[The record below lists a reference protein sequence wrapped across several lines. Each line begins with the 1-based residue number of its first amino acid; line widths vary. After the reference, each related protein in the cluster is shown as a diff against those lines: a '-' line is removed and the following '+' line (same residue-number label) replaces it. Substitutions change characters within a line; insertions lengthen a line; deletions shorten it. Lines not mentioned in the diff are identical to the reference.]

1 MSKFQGAKTDNA
13 QIAAKEEIRKEI
25 LAKIQNP
32 SVLEVFCG
40 AGEMYQKAWHSADMY
55 TGIDKR
61 KFFDERHTICGDAD
75 KAIRI
80 VDLNKYNIFDIDA
93 YGSPY
98 NILSYI
104 VHNRV
109 FNDKSAFVVTDG
121 SAMDLRL
128 GRVSKGLREL
138 SGVKNHVLKKASNIH
153 DELILKA
160 IENIEKITGKKST
173 NFMIAKGRTGAA
185 MRYYAFV
192 LSDAA

>member
-13 QIAAKEEIRKEI
+13 QISAKEEIRKKILSEI
-25 LAKIQNP
+25 ENP
-32 SVLEVFCG
+32 CVLEVFCG
-40 AGEMYQKAWHSADMY
+40 AGEMYQKVWRKADCY

-61 KFFDERHTICGDAD
+61 KFFDGRHTICGDAE
-75 KAIRI
+75 KAIRV
-80 VDLNKYNIFDIDA
+80 VDINKYNIFDIDA

-98 NILSYI
+98 NIISYI
-104 VHNRV
+104 VQNRV
-109 FNDKSAFVVTDG
+109 FDGETAFVVTDG

-138 SGVKNHVLKKASNIH
+138 SGIKNHVLKKASSIH
-153 DELILKA
+153 DELILKV
-160 IENIEKITGKKST
+160 IENIENITGKKAT

-192 LSDAA
+192 LSDVA

>member
-13 QIAAKEEIRKEI
+13 QISAKEEIRKKI
-25 LAKIQNP
+25 LSKIENP
-32 SVLEVFCG
+32 CVLEVFCG
-40 AGEMYQKAWHSADMY
+40 AGEMYQKVWANAEKY

-61 KFFDERHTICGDAD
+61 KFFDERNTICGDAE
-75 KAIRI
+75 KAIRV
-80 VDLNKYNIFDIDA
+80 VDLEQYNIFDIDA

-104 VHNRV
+104 ILNRRFTDQV
-109 FNDKSAFVVTDG
+109 AFVLTDG

-138 SGVKNHVLKKASNIH
+138 SGIKNHVLKKASNIH
-153 DELILKA
+153 DELILKV
-160 IENIEKITGKKST
+160 IENIEKITRKKAT

-185 MRYYAFV
+185 MRYYAFI
-192 LSDAA
+192 LSDVA